1 MTTFACSTR
10 SRRNTP
16 IGTAVILA
24 AVLLLGG
31 THQLFATQVYEL
43 DKRSSGEQGEYVI
56 GFAGYSAGGQGDK
69 KSLTGHAFLIF
80 AETNDQKKVSSID
93 ALGIY
98 PVKGK
103 EFESVIHCVKL
114 EIADDVHSGA
124 YARAEWVLKVRVDK
138 SVVAD
143 IRKLIADRLKDGE
156 YQAGRHDCVEFCKQ
170 AAKTVGLN
178 VPKDWDSLWPSKF
191 MRELIDENHLSTL
204 PRKNDTTSIANT
216 NAVIATKTGSRS

>member
-1 MTTFACSTR
+1 MTTSTCSTR

-24 AVLLLGG
+24 AVLMLGRA
-31 THQLFATQVYEL
+31 HQLFATQVYEL
-43 DKRSSGEQGEYVI
+43 DKRSASEQGEYLI
-56 GFAGYSAGGQGDK
+56 GFAGYSAGGEGEK
-69 KSLTGHAFLIF
+69 KSLTGHAFLII
-80 AETNDQKKVSSID
+80 AETNDQKKVPSID
-93 ALGIY
+93 AVGIY

-103 EFESVIHCVKL
+103 EFESVVHCVKL
-114 EIADDVHSGA
+114 EVGDDILSGA

-170 AAKTVGLN
+170 AAKAVGLN

-191 MRELIDENHLSTL
+191 MRELIDENHAPTL
-204 PRKNDTTSIANT
+204 PRKNDTTSIART
-216 NAVIATKTGSRS
+216 NPVIATKTGSRS